1 MTIKKNGK
9 TVFEVSIFEV
19 FVFVIFIALLVRIFK
34 FISGI

>member
-34 FISGI
+34 FISGT